1 MKANDRRLGAYQK
14 ILKKDPP
21 SPRDEGDQDV
31 ARAHAPRSAERRAPG
46 AAERRP
52 SINLP
57 GLIKVPS
64 ATGEGGTESP
74 YRRVAKFLLII
85 GVDEAAKVMA
95 RLTPEQTE
103 KVVLEIASIRRVD
116 PEEATGVLAEFESLL
131 RKAREPSGGLEPA
144 RTILEGAFGADRAEA
159 MLNKAV
165 PSGGVRPFD
174 YLDGIDPER
183 LRALVA
189 DELPAVKALVLS
201 QLEPKLAAA
210 VIARMQPDEKKDT
223 VLRLA
228 KLTSINPEVLRRVDE
243 ALREKTMNA
252 SATSSDSI
260 DGRNALAEILK
271 RMDGRSEQAILS
283 GLADSDPDLGRD
295 LRDRLFTIDDI
306 VRADDRFVQ
315 ETLRSMDDRE
325 VALVLAG
332 KGAAF
337 RAKLLANVSRGR
349 AALIA
354 EEERVSGPFPRHEAD
369 RASSSFFSVMR
380 RAWEDGKYVIAGR
393 DEGEQWVK

>member
-1 MKANDRRLGAYQK
+1 
-14 ILKKDPP
+14 
-21 SPRDEGDQDV
+21 
-31 ARAHAPRSAERRAPG
+31 
-46 AAERRP
+46 
-52 SINLP
+52 
-57 GLIKVPS
+57 
-64 ATGEGGTESP
+64 
-74 YRRVAKFLLII
+74 
-85 GVDEAAKVMA
+85 VDEAAKVMA

-116 PEEATGVLAEFESLL
+116 PEEATVVLAEFESLL
-131 RKAREPSGGLEPA
+131 RKAREPSGGLETA

-252 SATSSDSI
+252 SATSADSI

-271 RMDGRSEQAILS
+271 RRTAEASRRYSPASPTPIPTLGATYGTDSSPSTTSSARTTGSSRRPSDRWTIARLPSSSPERETPSARSC
-283 GLADSDPDLGRD
+283 
-295 LRDRLFTIDDI
+295 LRT
-306 VRADDRFVQ
+306 
-315 ETLRSMDDRE
+315 S
-325 VALVLAG
+325 
-332 KGAAF
+332 
-337 RAKLLANVSRGR
+337 R
-349 AALIA
+349 AAA
-354 EEERVSGPFPRHEAD
+354 PP
-369 RASSSFFSVMR
+369 
-380 RAWEDGKYVIAGR
+380 
-393 DEGEQWVK
+393 

>member
-31 ARAHAPRSAERRAPG
+31 ARAQAPREAPRS
-46 AAERRP
+46 AERRP

-116 PEEATGVLAEFESLL
+116 PEEATVVLAEFESLL
-131 RKAREPSGGLEPA
+131 RKAREPSGGLETA

-332 KGAAF
+332 KGDAF